1 MKKTFLFALVVSCA
15 SMAWGQYSMV
25 LHRSSG
31 KRSSANCET
40 LDSIKCGKTVLKFY
54 KSSETSDYSFSS
66 LDSITFVN
74 SDDLIPRDT
83 VYVKFSDN
91 DATIVNPYE
100 DNLQITK
107 KGACVTVNSTTI
119 EKDIVYSLSGKS
131 SDGSFVI
138 DSEHKFKVILDGL
151 TLTSKQTVA
160 PIRSFSGK
168 TMSVILKGDNSLTD
182 SASDTSNAVMRSKG
196 QIIFEKSNG
205 SLTVNAKQKRAIQ
218 SGDYIEIQGGT
229 IVANSELGDCV
240 RTNDYFLMKDGK
252 VTLNGGGVNVTNGY
266 FQMDG
271 GSLALKSD
279 VDTVK
284 LIDIETE
291 FIDEEGDTIY
301 DATHGA
307 FYLNGGDLSFEATGV
322 ASRFIKVDGDVT
334 VKGGSISGSLAGA
347 SVYDATDGVTNAT
360 VIKADGTIQ
369 MLGGVHDLRVLSS
382 AIGGRVLSSTKGIVF
397 DGGVD
402 MQLRNSAPVYS
413 YTTVKGLEKEKE
425 SSLIKTDGRVT
436 FKKCDLYVV
445 SDAKEDG
452 AYGMVADGDMTV
464 EKDANVHVES
474 YSSDAVFVDKDAS
487 GKLIVNDGYFS
498 AFSMKGKAVSENCP
512 VWSNGGIFV
521 ILSPQKSCGGFLNS
535 AYTVLQDKSYDNTPI
550 KVESEDG
557 KTIFVHKGAFS
568 SELKTGVVY
577 VGGPFVKD
585 ETYFYTLGGKV
596 SGTSKYSGFVTSDAS
611 YSGGDEYEVT
621 ASYGGGSSFIS
632 K

>member
-54 KSSETSDYSFSS
+54 KSSETSDYSLST

-83 VYVKFSDN
+83 VYVTFAEN
-91 DATIVNPYE
+91 DATIVNPYGE
-100 DNLQITK
+100 NLQITK

-119 EKDIVYSLSGKS
+119 EKDIVFSLSGKS
-131 SDGSFVI
+131 SDGYFSI

-151 TLTSKQTVA
+151 TLASKQAVS

-168 TMSVILKGDNSLTD
+168 TMSVILKGNNSLTD
-182 SASDTSNAVMRSKG
+182 SASDTSNAVLRSKG
-196 QIIFEKSNG
+196 QIIFEESDG

-218 SGDYIEIQGGT
+218 SGDYIEVQGGT
-229 IVANSELGDCV
+229 IVANSELGDCL
-240 RTNDYFLMKDGK
+240 RSNDYFLMKGGNI
-252 VTLNGGGVNVTNGY
+252 TLNGGGLNVTNGY

-271 GSLALKSD
+271 GNLSIKSD

-291 FIDEEGDTIY
+291 FVDEEGDTIY

-307 FYLNGGDLSFEATGV
+307 FYLNGGNISFEATGV

-334 VKGGSISGSLAGA
+334 VKGGSITGSLAGA
-347 SVYDATDGVTNAT
+347 SVYDAADGVTNAT
-360 VIKADGTIQ
+360 VIKADGVIQ
-369 MLGGVHDLRVLSS
+369 MLGGKHDLRVLSS

-402 MQLRNSAPVYS
+402 MQMVNSAPSFS
-413 YTTVKGLEKEKE
+413 YTTVKGMDKEKE
-425 SSLIKTDGRVT
+425 SSLIKTDARVT
-436 FKKCDLYVV
+436 FNKCDLYVV

-464 EKDANVHVES
+464 ADGANVHIES
-474 YSSDAVFVDKDAS
+474 YSNAGIFVDKEAS
-487 GKLIVNDGYFS
+487 GKLVVNGGYLS

-535 AYTVLQDKSYDNTPI
+535 AYSVLQDKSYDNSPI
-550 KVESEDG
+550 KVAGEDG
-557 KTIFVHKGAFS
+557 KVIFVHKGAFS
-568 SELKTGVVY
+568 SELKSGVLY
-577 VGGPFVKD
+577 IGGAFVKD
-585 ETYFYTLGGKV
+585 ETYLYTLGGTA
-596 SGTSKYSGFVTSDAS
+596 SGTSKYSGFLTSGAT

-621 ASYGGGSSFIS
+621 ATYGGGSSFIS